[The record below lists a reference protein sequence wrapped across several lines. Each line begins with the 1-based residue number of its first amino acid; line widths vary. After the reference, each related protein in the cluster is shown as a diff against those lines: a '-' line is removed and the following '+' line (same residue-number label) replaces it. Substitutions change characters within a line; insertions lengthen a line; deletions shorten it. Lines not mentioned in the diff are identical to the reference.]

1 MPFVQWVNNAKMY
14 PEVYRLFISPWIDGK
29 KAVMGTGKLQ
39 KKMLSLFRN
48 MKGNGMKFSMAFM
61 MWLTLVPS
69 KMDILIMMNWM
80 LFLL

>member
-1 MPFVQWVNNAKMY
+1 
-14 PEVYRLFISPWIDGK
+14 
-29 KAVMGTGKLQ
+29 
-39 KKMLSLFRN
+39 MLSLFRN

-80 LFLL
+80 LFAVNKKLADKYGMQCWTNAETFDRDMPIDFLPIKFVSCV